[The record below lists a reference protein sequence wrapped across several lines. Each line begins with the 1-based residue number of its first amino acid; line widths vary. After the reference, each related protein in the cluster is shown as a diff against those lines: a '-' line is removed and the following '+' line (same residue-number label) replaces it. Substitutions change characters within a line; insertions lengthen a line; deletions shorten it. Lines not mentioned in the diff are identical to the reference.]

1 MNQSTTQLSLSL
13 QRQKWFFLLFCVGGS
28 ESECEKKEVRKEEG
42 EKFMSLA
49 ILPMDGMNGMESTKH
64 FDKNVFHSEFEENFD
79 GKPRTISERYYE
91 IRNSTKLALYLMEIW
106 CQSTYFYWIKC

>member
-1 MNQSTTQLSLSL
+1 MSVLSV
-13 QRQKWFFLLFCVGGS
+13 QRQKWFFLLFRVGG
-28 ESECEKKEVRKEEG
+28 SECEKKEVRKEVR
-42 EKFMSLA
+42 KKILSLA
-49 ILPMDGMNGMESTKH
+49 VLPMDETNRVESTSH
-64 FDKNVFHSEFEENFD
+64 FDNNVFHSEFEENFD